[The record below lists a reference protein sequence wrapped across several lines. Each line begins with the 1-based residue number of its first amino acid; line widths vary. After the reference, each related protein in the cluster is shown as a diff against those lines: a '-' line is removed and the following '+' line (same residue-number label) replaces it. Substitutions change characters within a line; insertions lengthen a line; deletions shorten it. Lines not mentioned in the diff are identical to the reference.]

1 VPAFISQS
9 HDWLALQPKLRL
21 QLKLVLVLGDTRQIG
36 YNSRAVIFEVSFADV
51 DCPIMS
57 SVSVQLPTGDLPAAS
72 YPFFANL
79 AKIINSGQARSIVVS
94 GNIYDL
100 YFDGKQYVPLLPFVQ
115 SKTQIAGLIQ
125 VVYELNGPVRV
136 SDDDRN
142 KLREAW
148 AAWKNGI
155 SVDAVPMREVLN
167 DGSKFDLRR
176 REFDQYMRDAI
187 GNATQALEFLRQLT
201 ICSRTCL
208 KENLLIMIEG
218 ADMLLPAGDGD
229 VARMNDAQV
238 RRVAIVTD
246 WFGDPSFFGGKDTV
260 LLFAES
266 RSLIHPRIARLP
278 QVLSV
283 DVAAP
288 DLASRKHF
296 IQCHASMAGN
306 RGIAQ
311 PIDTVAEA
319 TAGLSLHAM
328 RQLLLAADYSQKP
341 IDRQDTTYQVEQF
354 IQSQLG
360 DDVIEFK
367 KPTQSLKDVIGFS
380 KLKDFLHTYLIP
392 RMKLPDDRA
401 LPGAAIAGP
410 IGGGK
415 TFIFEAVAAELD
427 RPVLVLKN
435 IRSQWFGQTDVIF
448 ERLKR
453 VLEALEQVVI
463 FVDEADTQFGGVGEG
478 AHETERRLTGKIQ
491 GMMSDPKLR
500 GKVVWLLMTARI
512 HLLSPDIRRPGRVG
526 DLIIP
531 ILDPIGED
539 RKDFIRWMIKPTQLG
554 DDALVDWLDQEG
566 LEEDF
571 SSAGYAALRS
581 QLKAIPPKTQDELK
595 ETIRD
600 FMQPAIKQ
608 TRRYQTL
615 QALVNCTRRSLMPDP
630 NISDEDRAQM
640 EEEIR
645 LLEMQGIR

>member
-1 VPAFISQS
+1 MSTASIQVPT
-9 HDWLALQPKLRL
+9 
-21 QLKLVLVLGDTRQIG
+21 G
-36 YNSRAVIFEVSFADV
+36 E
-51 DCPIMS
+51 
-57 SVSVQLPTGDLPAAS
+57 LPTAS
-72 YPFFANL
+72 YPFFAHL
-79 AKIINSGQARSIVVS
+79 ARIINSGQARSIVVS

-100 YFDGKQYVPLLPFVQ
+100 YFDGKQYVPILPFLQ
-115 SKTQIAGLIQ
+115 SKTQVAGLIQ
-125 VVYELNGPVRV
+125 VVYELNGPIRV
-136 SDDDRN
+136 SEEDRSR
-142 KLREAW
+142 LREAW
-148 AAWKNGI
+148 TAWKNNVT
-155 SVDAVPMREVLN
+155 VDAIPMREVLN
-167 DGSKFDLRR
+167 DGSKFELRR
-176 REFDQYMRDAI
+176 REFDQYLRDAI

-201 ICSRTCL
+201 ICSRSCL
-208 KENLLIMIEG
+208 KENLLVLIEG

-229 VARMNDAQV
+229 VARLNDAQL
-238 RRVAIVTD
+238 RRIAIVTD

-260 LLFAES
+260 ILFAES
-266 RSLIHPRIARLP
+266 RSLIHPRVSRLP
-278 QVLSV
+278 QMLSV
-283 DVAAP
+283 DVPSP
-288 DLASRKHF
+288 DLAARRHF
-296 IQCHASMAGN
+296 VQWHASTMAG
-306 RGIAQ
+306 RATEH
-311 PIDTVAEA
+311 PIDAVADA

-328 RQLLLAADYSQKP
+328 RQLLLAADYAQKP
-341 IDRQDTTYQVEQF
+341 INRQDTTLQVEHF

-360 DDVIEFK
+360 EDVIEFK
-367 KPTQSLKDVIGFS
+367 KPMQSLKDVIGFS
-380 KLKDFLHTYLIP
+380 KLKEFLVTYLIP

-500 GKVVWLLMTARI
+500 GKVIWLLMTARI

-539 RKDFIRWMIKPTQLG
+539 RKEFIRWMLKPTG
-554 DDALVDWLDQEG
+554 MVDDALVDWLDREG
-566 LEEDF
+566 LEQDF
-571 SSAGYAALRS
+571 SSAGFAALRS
-581 QLKAIPPKTQDELK
+581 QLKAIPPKDQEEIKSTV
-595 ETIRD
+595 RD
-600 FMQPAIKQ
+600 FLQPAIKQ

-615 QALVNCTRRSLMPDP
+615 QALVNCTRRSLLPDP
-630 NISDEDRAQM
+630 NISDKDRAQM

-645 LLEMQGIR
+645 LLELQGIR